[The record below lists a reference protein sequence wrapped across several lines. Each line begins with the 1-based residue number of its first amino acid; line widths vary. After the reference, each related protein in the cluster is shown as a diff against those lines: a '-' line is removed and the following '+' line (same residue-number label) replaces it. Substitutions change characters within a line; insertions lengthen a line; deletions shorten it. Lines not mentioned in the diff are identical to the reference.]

1 MIEAFNIATYSIY
14 TLIWNISLSFP
25 GFLLSMVVHQP
36 FFLFLRPIFVYC
48 SVQIYVPGELTLI
61 AGRIG
66 SPPVIQATGSLE
78 MRYGLRRKGHTSWRA
93 DFKNR
98 TKALLVNLKNCK
110 IQKSKLI
117 FKKSKKSKHFNK
129 KSPVMLTLP
138 HAYYCQLSH
147 QRIL

>member
-14 TLIWNISLSFP
+14 TLILNISLSFP

-36 FFLFLRPIFVYC
+36 FFLFLHPIFVYC

-78 MRYGLRRKGHTSWRA
+78 KRYGLMRKGHYTSRWA

-117 FKKSKKSKHFNK
+117 F
-129 KSPVMLTLP
+129 
-138 HAYYCQLSH
+138 
-147 QRIL
+147 

>member
-1 MIEAFNIATYSIY
+1 
-14 TLIWNISLSFP
+14 
-25 GFLLSMVVHQP
+25 MVVHQP
-36 FFLFLRPIFVYC
+36 FSFSSVQFLY
-48 SVQIYVPGELTLI
+48 SVQIYVPGELALI

-78 MRYGLRRKGHTSWRA
+78 MRYGLRRKGHYTSWRA

-117 FKKSKKSKHFNK
+117 FF
-129 KSPVMLTLP
+129 
-138 HAYYCQLSH
+138 
-147 QRIL
+147 